1 MKLYAGKSEKSDFD
15 DLVRSMPDY
24 AFASPRRSTVPLLD
38 FWRVPAS
45 RLSYLEGGLGI
56 GPLEE
61 PALSFEYPVEV
72 MAGKGKSSFTDLMIT
87 SATVAIAI
95 EAKHREPSYDT
106 CEKWLGDAQGD
117 SNRTKVLDG
126 WLEHLKDKDNKS
138 LTRDRVAGFPYQLI
152 HRTAS
157 LFSVDAANRFLI
169 YQVFEEGE
177 VRASVPDLS
186 SFQELLSDTRDF
198 HVGVMS
204 CPFRATDGFA
214 HTLNSWDNGKREGL
228 AEEVREALLAGPI
241 FEFTEPMIKVDRE
254 LKAT

>member
-1 MKLYAGKSEKSDFD
+1 MKLYAGKSEKSDFE

-38 FWRVPAS
+38 FWRVPAP
-45 RLSYLEGGLGI
+45 RLSHLEGALGI

-61 PALSFEYPVEV
+61 AALSFEYPVEV
-72 MAGKGKSSFTDLMIT
+72 IAGKGKSSFTDLMIN

-106 CEKWLGDAQGD
+106 CEKWLGDAQEDG
-117 SNRTKVLDG
+117 NRTKVLDG

-138 LTRDRVAGFPYQLI
+138 LTRDHVSAFPYQLI

-157 LFSVDAANRFLI
+157 LFSVNAANRFLI

-186 SFQELLSDTRDF
+186 SFQELLSDTREF
-198 HVGVMS
+198 HVGVMR
-204 CPFRATDGFA
+204 CRFRPTDGFA
-214 HTLNSWDNGKREGL
+214 HTLNSWDEGRRDGL
-228 AEEVREALLAGPI
+228 ADELRQALLAAPI
-241 FEFTEPMIKVDRE
+241 FKFAEPMMKVDRE